1 MFLPT
6 LDIIG
11 ICIALVSS
19 ILLISITIYA
29 NYTLLHENRI
39 LRDRIKR
46 QSEQCRN
53 YHSPRPF

>member
-1 MFLPT
+1 MYLSLT
-6 LDIIG
+6 EMIAIM
-11 ICIALVSS
+11 IALGLS

-29 NYTLLHENRI
+29 NHTLLHENRN
-39 LRDRIKR
+39 LRGRIRR